1 MPGCI
6 KAEGFDAVTKALGSL
21 LKKHD
26 DGVLKLNTSGRR
38 AALERFGKGRPLREL
53 DERLR
58 GLLR

>member
-1 MPGCI
+1 M
-6 KAEGFDAVTKALGSL
+6 TKALGSL